1 MWAAIARA
9 SPQAPALRA
18 GWPQQV
24 WSAANSTVCPL
35 ASSTLTVALPT
46 WGAKPSTRHVTKSWT
61 TIQDRLPIVRARL
74 FGMGSEAAFR
84 STVEHLAT
92 SDVHLGRIVGEHGH
106 PRRFSRPAS
115 FQTLVLLVLEQ
126 QVSLDSARAAYDRL
140 DALIPGVEA
149 AALVALTDLQLREVG
164 FSRQKTR
171 YARELAL
178 RVIDGRLDPAAL
190 AALADDDVRAAL
202 VAVPGIGPWTADVFL
217 MSSLG
222 RPDVW
227 PVGADADGYLQFIDT
242 EALLALAME
251 EDLVVRLERRPGD
264 YVVAGCPLALVSP
277 GSRVTDRLTEQV
289 CCLALSP

>member
-1 MWAAIARA
+1 
-9 SPQAPALRA
+9 
-18 GWPQQV
+18 
-24 WSAANSTVCPL
+24 
-35 ASSTLTVALPT
+35 
-46 WGAKPSTRHVTKSWT
+46 
-61 TIQDRLPIVRARL
+61 
-74 FGMGSEAAFR
+74 MGSEAAFR

-227 PVGADADGYLQFIDT
+227 PVGD
-242 EALLALAME
+242 
-251 EDLVVRLERRPGD
+251 RRGTRT
-264 YVVAGCPLALVSP
+264 L
-277 GSRVTDRLTEQV
+277 
-289 CCLALSP
+289 